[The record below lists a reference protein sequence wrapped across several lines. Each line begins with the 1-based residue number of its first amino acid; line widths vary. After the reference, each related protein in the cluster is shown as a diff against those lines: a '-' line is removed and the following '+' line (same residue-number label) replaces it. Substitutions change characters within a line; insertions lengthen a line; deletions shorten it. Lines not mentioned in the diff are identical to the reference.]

1 MLLPGIYF
9 LKENEQLLVEDFTQ
23 KFTVNGPRVFYT
35 KPLMKVTLRK
45 ALILGPTD
53 YIRIRNL
60 LTGELHNEMGP
71 RLYFL
76 EANEEVVKSLS
87 AIPLKRNQYVKLIDQ
102 RTGTIRMVRGETS
115 IYLSPTEEIL
125 GKIEEGINID
135 EETGVVVRDIESGQL
150 QLVTEPQV
158 FFPTANQEIVELR
171 KRILLKQNQYVK
183 LIDKSTGEIRVV
195 RGEGS
200 FYINPNEELL
210 AQIREGVNIDE
221 HTAALVRD
229 IESGQL
235 RLVTEPQVFFPAA
248 NQEIVDLR
256 KRILLEDH
264 EAVVIKN
271 RVGQYQIRRG
281 TDTERAFFLEP
292 YSQLVEFCWSR
303 GVHKDKRDL
312 KFSHLDSRPK
322 FMSYE
327 FDVRTQ
333 DNVELVIAITLFWQI
348 INIESM
354 IRSTDDATGDVC
366 SHARSSII
374 QSVSQS
380 TLERFLSS
388 FNDLVREAVLSSNDR
403 FYVDRGVQ
411 IHSVEVRSI
420 SCKDPETQRI
430 LMEIIQETTNR
441 LNQLQKQES
450 SNEVQ
455 LRQIQGEFEAE
466 QLKGQLLE
474 LRREHAKTEAT
485 SQGEA
490 EAIRVRAFLDG
501 LGEQTSTADKILIF
515 NTLRK
520 QDVITA
526 LSTGTAQLYFT
537 PADVDLSIET
547 RQPVTSGT
555 SVQASSG

>member
-1 MLLPGIYF
+1 
-9 LKENEQLLVEDFTQ
+9 
-23 KFTVNGPRVFYT
+23 
-35 KPLMKVTLRK
+35 MKVTLRK

-60 LTGELHNEMGP
+60 LTGELHNEIGP
-71 RLYFL
+71 KLCFL
-76 EANEEVVKSLS
+76 NANEEVAKSLS

-102 RTGTIRMVRGETS
+102 RTGVIRMVRGETS
-115 IYLSPTEEIL
+115 LYLNPTEEML
-125 GKIEEGINID
+125 GKVEEGINID
-135 EETGVVVRDIESGQL
+135 EEIAVLVRDVESGQL
-150 QLVTEPQV
+150 QLIAQPQV
-158 FFPTANQEIVELR
+158 FLPAANQEIVELR

-183 LIDKSTGEIRVV
+183 LIDKSTGEIRIV
-195 RGEGS
+195 RGECS
-200 FYINPNEELL
+200 FYLNPNQELL
-210 AQIREGVNIDE
+210 GQIREGVNIDE

-229 IESGQL
+229 VESGQL
-235 RLVTEPQVFFPAA
+235 QLVAEPQVFFPAA
-248 NQEIVDLR
+248 NQEIVELR

-271 RVGQYQIRRG
+271 RLGQYQIRRG
-281 TDTERAFFLEP
+281 TDAERAFFLQP

-303 GVHKDKRDL
+303 GAHKDKRDL

-348 INIESM
+348 IDIESM

-388 FNDLVREAVLSSNDR
+388 FNDLVREAVLSPNDR

-455 LRQIQGEFEAE
+455 LRQIHGEFEAE

-474 LRREHAKTEAT
+474 LRRKHAKTEAT

-490 EAIRVRAFLDG
+490 EAIRVKAFLDG

-520 QDVITA
+520 QDAITA

-547 RQPVTSGT
+547 RQSVTSGT
-555 SVQASSG
+555 SVQASSS

>member
-1 MLLPGIYF
+1 MLLPRIYF
-9 LKENEQLLVEDFTQ
+9 LKENEQLLVEDFTE
-23 KFTVNGPRVFYT
+23 KFTVNGPQVFFAR
-35 KPLMKVTLRK
+35 PLMRVKSRK
-45 ALILGPTD
+45 ALTIGPTD
-53 YIRIRNL
+53 YIRIRHL
-60 LTGELHNEMGP
+60 LTGELRNERGP
-71 RLYFL
+71 SLYFL
-76 EANEEVVKSLS
+76 NANEEVEQSLS
-87 AIPLKRNQYVKLIDQ
+87 AIPLKRNQYVKLIDR
-102 RTGTIRMVRGETS
+102 RTGVISMVRGETS

-125 GKIEEGINID
+125 GKVEQGINID
-135 EETGVVVRDIESGQL
+135 EETAVLVRDIESGQL
-150 QLVTEPQV
+150 QLIAEPQV
-158 FFPTANQEIVELR
+158 FFPDANQEIVE
-171 KRILLKQNQYVK
+171 
-183 LIDKSTGEIRVV
+183 
-195 RGEGS
+195 
-200 FYINPNEELL
+200 
-210 AQIREGVNIDE
+210 
-221 HTAALVRD
+221 
-229 IESGQL
+229 
-235 RLVTEPQVFFPAA
+235 
-248 NQEIVDLR
+248 LR

-271 RVGQYQIRRG
+271 RLGQYQIRRG
-281 TDTERAFFLEP
+281 TDAERAFFLEP

-312 KFSHLDSRPK
+312 KFTRIDSRPK

-327 FDVRTQ
+327 FEVRTQ

-354 IRSTDDATGDVC
+354 LRSTDDATGDVC

-388 FNDLVREAVLSSNDR
+388 FNDLAREAVQNPNDP
-403 FYVDRGVQ
+403 FYTNRGVQ

-455 LRQIQGEFEAE
+455 LRQMQGEIQAE

-490 EAIRVRAFLDG
+490 EAIRVRAFLEG
-501 LGEQTSTADKILIF
+501 LGEQTSTADKIHIF
-515 NTLRK
+515 NMLRK
-520 QDVITA
+520 QDAITA
-526 LSTGTAQLYFT
+526 LSTGNAQLYFT

-547 RQPVTSGT
+547 RP
-555 SVQASSG
+555 

>member
-210 AQIREGVNIDE
+210 GQIREGVNIDE